1 MPNWCVNEI
10 YIYHKHPGV
19 LHAIKLLIDVEEPFQ
34 AIYPVPPGTAD
45 GDTYTWRVDN
55 WGTKWEPE
63 GWGVAGLR
71 GEHQCGNTRDDPDYL
86 SDGGC
91 VRVGCSTA
99 WAPPIGVLRRLSA
112 RFPDAVIVV
121 LYEEDGAPFTGG
133 AVLSGGAVL
142 AEEHRDMGKN
152 DWPQN
157 VARLGAWDSED
168 NPDFVPLCDRFPSI
182 DAACRRALNPPPP
195 SPREYPTE
203 DTDEAR
209 AARRRA
215 ARAALTGA
223 TPTPTPGETP

>member
-10 YIYHKHPGV
+10 EIYHKKPGV

-45 GDTYTWRVDN
+45 GDTYPWRVDN

-63 GWGVAGLR
+63 GWGVDGP
-71 GEHQCGNTRDDPDYL
+71 DDR

-142 AEEHRDMGKN
+142 AEEHRDMEKN
-152 DWPQN
+152 DWPQD
-157 VARLGAWDSED
+157 VARLGAWDSDD

-182 DAACRRALNPPPP
+182 DAACCRALNPPPP
-195 SPREYPTE
+195 SPREYPPE

-215 ARAALTGA
+215 ARAALTG
-223 TPTPTPGETP
+223 TTTTPTPGETP